1 MQLQDFARDAKL
13 KLHSAKHP
21 EALPIHGGGLG
32 GGDVRQIAA
41 RDLRVSE
48 ISSIR
53 KRRNEHEDLSEAKKR
68 LAGIG
73 CPSLRRLCSGTVTP
87 TQTLPH
93 RGGGLLRGHPCIGS
107 GIISGLPARGLL
119 LVVATAVGWG
129 LGWPMMKIAMHDW
142 PPLFARGCAGLAA
155 ALGLAIIALVRGQ
168 NLLPSRSLAPRLAL
182 GAATNVFAAMGLT
195 ALALLWLTVA
205 QAALLTFSMPIWAM
219 LLAWPILGERPRL
232 RSVIALCLG
241 VAGLV
246 LLMGPNLGGGIET
259 FPGVALAL
267 AAAVLFA
274 LGAVTSRAPIP
285 LPPMVSTAWLVG
297 LGSAQ

>member
-1 MQLQDFARDAKL
+1 M
-13 KLHSAKHP
+13 
-21 EALPIHGGGLG
+21 PIW
-32 GGDVRQIAA
+32 A
-41 RDLRVSE
+41 
-48 ISSIR
+48 
-53 KRRNEHEDLSEAKKR
+53 
-68 LAGIG
+68 
-73 CPSLRRLCSGTVTP
+73 
-87 TQTLPH
+87 TLP
-93 RGGGLLRGHPCIGS
+93 
-107 GIISGLPARGLL
+107 AWGLL

-155 ALGLAIIALVRGQ
+155 ALGLAIIAVVRGQ

-182 GAATNVFAAMGLT
+182 GAATNVFAPMGLT

-205 QAALLTFSMPIWAM
+205 QAALLTFSMPIWAT

-246 LLMGPNLGGGIET
+246 LLMGANLGDGIET

-267 AAAVLFA
+267 AAAILFA

-285 LPPMVSTAWLVG
+285 LPPMVSTAWQIGQRFGGNDRRWLDPQRVGNQAAELRWSRRARLHGRVSHGSLLSLVVRCP
-297 LGSAQ
+297 